1 MQDISIAETRLS
13 LAAMLAGRA
22 AMTIALMA
30 MSWSPVLG
38 LSVIPAPQPQQLE
51 DRCMAGALALAP
63 VPLEDAA
70 DAVRRLGVARVDGAI
85 DSSLAVALKQRTLD
99 EMFRR
104 SDRWVKTDERM
115 VPGTRLRFR
124 EAVEI
129 EFDDGARSDIL
140 MPLEDELV
148 DTALRQAL
156 QKLAPV
162 LAAAAKCLPSGDEP
176 QDDDVAINLEVIEC
190 AVLWSRFGS
199 SHQSL
204 HADYLRRGDSLGD
217 EEGDADE
224 AAYSITDDAGEP
236 MSLEEVE
243 GQLEECG
250 LAELE
255 EMCKDMQ
262 QSTEG
267 GTDALIKRILA
278 ALQAGEEEEEEGD
291 AGEEERMREQATAAA
306 AAAAAEEEEEEA
318 AARKAAA
325 AEASMPKKKAKRLE
339 KKRAA
344 EAAAANVAEEEEA
357 EDDAFDESS
366 PFDWD
371 AMSAADDDE
380 NDDASFDMPPRLVTF
395 VYLQDCPTAAHGPTA
410 FLPGSATAEAHLM
423 RAVGDD
429 DALVEAFGAAHI
441 ATVRA
446 GDAVTYDASVLHYG
460 AANAVEGNDRMVLYF
475 SVARAGAAAAS
486 FAAAGEESPEW
497 LDAVDPIPLSSYAT

>member
-1 MQDISIAETRLS
+1 M
-13 LAAMLAGRA
+13 
-22 AMTIALMA
+22 
-30 MSWSPVLG
+30 
-38 LSVIPAPQPQQLE
+38 
-51 DRCMAGALALAP
+51 ALAP
-63 VPLEDAA
+63 VSLADAA
-70 DAVRRLGVARVDGAI
+70 DTVRRLGVARVDGAI
-85 DSSLAVALKQRTLD
+85 DPSLAVALKQRTLD

-104 SDRWVKTDERM
+104 SDRWVKPDERM

-148 DTALRQAL
+148 DAVIRQSL

-162 LAAAAKCLPSGDEP
+162 LAAAAKCLPSDDEP
-176 QDDDVAINLEVIEC
+176 EDGDDLDIPINLELIEC

-204 HADYLRRGDSLGD
+204 HADYLRRDDSLGG
-217 EEGDADE
+217 EEGDADG
-224 AAYSITDDAGEP
+224 AVYSITDDAGEP
-236 MSLEEVE
+236 MGLEEVE
-243 GQLEECG
+243 RELEGCG

-255 EMCKDMQ
+255 EMCKEMR

-267 GTDALIKRILA
+267 GKDTLIERILA
-278 ALQAGEEEEEEGD
+278 TLREEEEGD
-291 AGEEERMREQATAAA
+291 ADEEERMRKEEAAMA

-318 AARKAAA
+318 AAAKKAAA
-325 AEASMPKKKAKRLE
+325 AEASMPKKKAKRLK

-344 EAAAANVAEEEEA
+344 KIATEAR
-357 EDDAFDESS
+357 DDDGNDTFDESS

-371 AMSAADDDE
+371 AMSGADDDE
-380 NDDASFDMPPRLVTF
+380 NDDASYDMPPRLVTF
-395 VYLQDCPTAAHGPTA
+395 VYLQDCLTAAHGPTA

-429 DALVEAFGAAHI
+429 ETLVEAYGAAHI

-460 AANAVEGNDRMVLYF
+460 TANTVEGNDRMVLYF

-486 FAAAGEESPEW
+486 FALAGEEPPEG
-497 LDAVDPIPLSSYAT
+497 LDAVDPVPLSSYAKYV